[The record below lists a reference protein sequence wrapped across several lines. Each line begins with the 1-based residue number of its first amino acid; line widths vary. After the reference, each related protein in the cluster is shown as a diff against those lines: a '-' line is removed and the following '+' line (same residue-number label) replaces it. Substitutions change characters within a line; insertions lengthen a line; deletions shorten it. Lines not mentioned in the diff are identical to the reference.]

1 MNWFTGEVLE
11 AITSAKSKKAIF
23 VVVVIGKDNFSHI
36 CLIGLKYIVPPIPT
50 LRDVLQHPIVPP
62 PTPDNVHLLRICG

>member
-11 AITSAKSKKAIF
+11 AITLAKSKKAIF

-36 CLIGLKYIVPPIPT
+36 CLIGLKYIVPLSTYPYPT
-50 LRDVLQHPIVPP
+50 RRQATPLGP
-62 PTPDNVHLLRICG
+62 PTPNRASTHP